1 MKLKTEM
8 KMENV
13 VILGS
18 GIAGCTAAIYAARAE
33 LQPLVLS
40 GPEEG
45 GQLTYTTEVDN
56 FPGFPKG
63 ITGPQL
69 VENCKKQAERFGARF
84 EYGIVTS
91 FQKIKN
97 GFELDSDGKKILAKT
112 IIVATG
118 ASARWL
124 GISSEE
130 KYKSRGVSVCATC
143 DGVFY
148 KGKEVI
154 VVGGGDSAMEEALF
168 MTRFASKVTIVHRG
182 SEFRASKIMQEK
194 VENNSKIKVIWNS
207 EIIEFNG
214 DGKKLNGVKLKDKAG
229 KITEFKCDGV
239 FLAIGHV
246 PNTKPFEGKLEMEK
260 GYIKTDRF
268 MKTSV
273 PGIFAAGDVQDF
285 RFRQA
290 VTAAGSGCMA
300 AMEAEKYLADL

>member
-63 ITGPQL
+63 MTGPQL

-84 EYGIVTS
+84 EYGTVNS

-97 GFELDSDGKKILAKT
+97 GVELDSDGKKILAKT

-130 KYKSRGVSVCATC
+130 KYKSRGVSVCAVC
-143 DGVFY
+143 DGAFY

-194 VENNSKIKVIWNS
+194 VEKNPKIKVIWNS
-207 EIIEFNG
+207 EIAEFVG
-214 DGKKLNGVKLKDKAG
+214 DGKKLNGVKLKDIKTG
-229 KITEFKCDGV
+229 KVMEFKCEGV
-239 FLAIGHV
+239 FLAIGHF
-246 PNTKPFEGKLEMEK
+246 PNTQPFEGKLEMEK
-260 GYIKTDRF
+260 GYIKTDKF
-268 MKTSV
+268 MKTNV

-300 AMEAEKYLADL
+300 AMEAEKY

>member
-1 MKLKTEM
+1 MKPKTEI
-8 KMENV
+8 KMETV

-18 GIAGCTAAIYAARAE
+18 WIAGCTAAIYTSRAE
-33 LQPLVLS
+33 LKPLVLS

-45 GQLTYTTEVDN
+45 GQLTYTTEVEN

-84 EYGIVTS
+84 EYGTVNG

-97 GFELDSDGKKILAKT
+97 GLELELDGKKILAKT

-130 KYKSRGVSVCATC
+130 KYKSMGVSACATC
-143 DGVFY
+143 DGIFY

-168 MTRFASKVTIVHRG
+168 M
-182 SEFRASKIMQEK
+182 
-194 VENNSKIKVIWNS
+194 
-207 EIIEFNG
+207 
-214 DGKKLNGVKLKDKAG
+214 
-229 KITEFKCDGV
+229 
-239 FLAIGHV
+239 
-246 PNTKPFEGKLEMEK
+246 
-260 GYIKTDRF
+260 
-268 MKTSV
+268 
-273 PGIFAAGDVQDF
+273 
-285 RFRQA
+285 
-290 VTAAGSGCMA
+290 
-300 AMEAEKYLADL
+300 